1 MAAGI
6 AARAAVTTLSLIVG
20 AVAGMV
26 AVTAVTVWWLSKN
39 T

>member
-20 AVAGMV
+20 AVAGAV
-26 AVTAVTVWWLSKN
+26 AVAAATVYVVSQRI
-39 T
+39 